1 MDRNIK
7 EANKLILE
15 NVKVSLIK
23 NIFNA
28 LIFDTKEELK
38 KNIIEIIGHGKK
50 IGVGGSMSL
59 KEIGV
64 LEELSKN
71 NKIYTHLPDMSYEE
85 RRKIWINAIDSDF
98 YLASP
103 QAITFDGK
111 LIFVDG
117 NGNRCA
123 ALTWGP
129 KHLVLIAGVN
139 KIVRDFDEGLWR
151 SRNIAAVRNNIR
163 LNKKNPCVITG
174 KCEDCLSEERICNIL
189 TVLYKKPK
197 ITEIT
202 VFLLN
207 DNLGY

>member
-1 MDRNIK
+1 MDKNVK
-7 EANKLILE
+7 EANRLILE
-15 NVKVSLIK
+15 NVKESLIK
-23 NIFNA
+23 NRFNS

-38 KNIIEIIGHGKK
+38 KNIIEMIGHGKK

-71 NKIYTHLPDMSYEE
+71 NKIYTHLPDMNYED
-85 RRKIWINAIDSDF
+85 RRKVWLNAIDSDF

-103 QAITFDGK
+103 QAITWDGK
-111 LIFVDG
+111 LIFIDG

-129 KHLVLIAGVN
+129 RHIILVAGIN
-139 KIVRDFDEGLWR
+139 KIVKGFDEGLWR
-151 SRNIAAVRNNIR
+151 SRNIAAIRNNIR
-163 LNKKNPCVITG
+163 LGKKNPCVIAG
-174 KCEDCLSEERICNIL
+174 KCLDCASEERICNIL

-197 ITEIT
+197 VTNIT
-202 VFLLN
+202 VLLLN

>member
-7 EANKLILE
+7 EANKLVLE
-15 NVKVSLIK
+15 NVKVSLVK
-23 NIFNA
+23 NRFKA
-28 LIFDTKEELK
+28 FVFETKEEM
-38 KNIIEIIGHGKK
+38 KNHILNMIGQSKK
-50 IGVGGSMSL
+50 IGMGGSISV
-59 KEIGV
+59 KELG
-64 LEELSKN
+64 LEEELSKN
-71 NKIYTHLPDMSYEE
+71 NIIYTHKPEMTWEE
-85 RRKIWINAIDSDF
+85 RRKVWLNAIDSDF

-129 KHLVLIAGVN
+129 RHLVLIAGVN
-139 KIVRDFDEGLWR
+139 KIVRDFDQGLWR

>member
-23 NIFNA
+23 NRFNA